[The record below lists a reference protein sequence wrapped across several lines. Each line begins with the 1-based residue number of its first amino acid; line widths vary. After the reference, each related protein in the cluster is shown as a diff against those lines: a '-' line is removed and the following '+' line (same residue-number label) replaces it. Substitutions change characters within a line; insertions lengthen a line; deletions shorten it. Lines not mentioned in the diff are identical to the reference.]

1 MIPYFY
7 LSTFTS
13 GLVQQ
18 CEFQLT
24 GVLESLTG
32 DPWPVANDK
41 RPLRCTG
48 VALSVAVGLL
58 EATYPN
64 NSTNGVVVLS
74 DSFTTAI
81 FKQVS
86 FVYST
91 RTIKDTFQWVLL
103 MQPSMFKSVFSSL
116 SAMHIS
122 EN

>member
-1 MIPYFY
+1 MRVPVDRY
-7 LSTFTS
+7 LEIVDTRSMAR
-13 GLVQQ
+13 
-18 CEFQLT
+18 
-24 GVLESLTG
+24 
-32 DPWPVANDK
+32 PNDK

-91 RTIKDTFQWVLL
+91 RTIKDTFQWVS
-103 MQPSMFKSVFSSL
+103 MQLSMFKSVFL
-116 SAMHIS
+116 AMHIS
-122 EN
+122 EK